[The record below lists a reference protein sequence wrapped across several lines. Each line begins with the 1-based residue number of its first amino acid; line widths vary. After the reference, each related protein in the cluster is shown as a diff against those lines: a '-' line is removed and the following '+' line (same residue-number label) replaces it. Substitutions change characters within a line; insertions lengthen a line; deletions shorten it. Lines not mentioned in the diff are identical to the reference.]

1 MFLRRPVRSAAVDE
15 MELTPAQARIIGS
28 LIEKQLA
35 TPQQYPLTLNSLVL
49 ACNQTTNREPVTSYP
64 EREVEDVLGGLKDAG
79 LVRYVHPSH
88 GGRVTKYRQVLEER
102 LDLSVEELAVLCVML
117 LRGPQTVNELRSRTE
132 RLASFS
138 SVDDIESVLDALA
151 ARSDP
156 LVVRFER
163 QPGMREPRWMH
174 LLSGEPV
181 DVPVAASSSPA
192 WPSSSPGRG
201 RNDDRLAALEDEVR
215 TLRAEFDAFRAS
227 FE

>member
-1 MFLRRPVRSAAVDE
+1 MAVDL
-15 MELTPAQARIIGS
+15 ELTPVQARVVGS
-28 LIEKQLA
+28 LVEKQLA

-49 ACNQTTNREPVTSYP
+49 ACNQTTNREPVTSYG
-64 EREVEDVLGGLKDAG
+64 EREVDDVLGGLKDIG
-79 LVRYVHPSH
+79 LVRFVHPSH

-117 LRGPQTVNELRSRTE
+117 LRGPQTVNELRARTE

-138 SVDDIESVLDALA
+138 SSDEVESVLAALA
-151 ARSDP
+151 ARPEP

-181 DVPVAASSSPA
+181 DVPVVAASSPPA
-192 WPSSSPGRG
+192 SRG
-201 RNDDRLAALEDEVR
+201 RNDDRLAALEDEVQR
-215 TLRAEFDAFRAS
+215 LRAEFDAFRAS

>member
-1 MFLRRPVRSAAVDE
+1 MQTDAVGLRV
-15 MELTPAQARIIGS
+15 MGC
-28 LIEKQLA
+28 LIEKQRT
-35 TPQQYPLTLNSLVL
+35 TPDVYPLSVNALRA
-49 ACNQTTNREPVTSYP
+49 ACNQTTNREPVTSYG
-64 EREVEDVLGGLKDAG
+64 EREVDDVLAGLKDVG
-79 LVRYVHPSH
+79 LVRFVHPSH

-117 LRGPQTVNELRSRTE
+117 LRGPQTVNELRARTE

-138 SVDDIESVLDALA
+138 SSDEVESVLAALA
-151 ARSDP
+151 ARPEP

-181 DVPVAASSSPA
+181 DVPVVAASSPPA
-192 WPSSSPGRG
+192 SRG
-201 RNDDRLAALEDEVR
+201 RNDDRLAALEDEVQR
-215 TLRAEFDAFRAS
+215 LRAEFDAFRAS

>member
-1 MFLRRPVRSAAVDE
+1 MAVDL
-15 MELTPAQARIIGS
+15 ELTPEQARVVGS

-49 ACNQTTNREPVTSYP
+49 ACNQSTNREPVTSYG
-64 EREVEDVLGGLKDAG
+64 EREIDDVLAGLKDAG
-79 LVRYVHPSH
+79 LVRFVHPSH

-102 LDLSVEELAVLCVML
+102 LELSGSELAVLSVML
-117 LRGPQTVNELRSRTE
+117 LRGPQTVNELRTRTE

-138 SVDDIESVLDALA
+138 SADEVESVLESLR
-151 ARSDP
+151 ARAM
-156 LVVRFER
+156 VVQFER

-181 DVPVAASSSPA
+181 DVPVAPT
-192 WPSSSPGRG
+192 PSSSSAAPARG

>member
-1 MFLRRPVRSAAVDE
+1 MAVDL
-15 MELTPAQARIIGS
+15 ELTPVQARVVGS

-49 ACNQTTNREPVTSYP
+49 ACNQTTNREPVTSYG
-64 EREVEDVLGGLKDAG
+64 EREIDDVLAGLKDVA
-79 LVRYVHPSH
+79 LVRFVHPSH

-102 LDLSVEELAVLCVML
+102 LELSVEELAVLCVML
-117 LRGPQTVNELRSRTE
+117 LRGPQTVNELRTRTE

-138 SVDDIESVLDALA
+138 SLDDVESVLDGLA
-151 ARSDP
+151 ARSEP

-174 LLSGEPV
+174 LLSGEPE
-181 DVPVAASSSPA
+181 DVPVAVSSSSPA
-192 WPSSSPGRG
+192 RG

-215 TLRAEFDAFRAS
+215 ILRAEFDAFRAS

>member
-1 MFLRRPVRSAAVDE
+1 VAVDL
-15 MELTPAQARIIGS
+15 ELTPVQARVVGS
-28 LIEKQLA
+28 LVEKQLA

-49 ACNQTTNREPVTSYP
+49 ACNQTTNREPVTSYG
-64 EREVEDVLGGLKDAG
+64 EREVDDVLAGLKDVG
-79 LVRYVHPSH
+79 LVRFVHPSH

-117 LRGPQTVNELRSRTE
+117 LRGPQTVNELRARTE

-138 SVDDIESVLDALA
+138 SSDEVESVLAALA
-151 ARSDP
+151 ARPEP

-181 DVPVAASSSPA
+181 DVPVVAASSPA
-192 WPSSSPGRG
+192 ASRS
-201 RNDDRLAALEDEVR
+201 RNDDRLAALEDEVQR
-215 TLRAEFDAFRAS
+215 LRAEFDAFRAS

>member
-1 MFLRRPVRSAAVDE
+1 MFLSRPVRWPAVDVT
-15 MELTPAQARIIGS
+15 LTPEQARVVGS

-49 ACNQTTNREPVTSYP
+49 ACNQTSNREPVVSYG
-64 EREVEDVLGGLKDAG
+64 EGEVSRLVDGLKEAG
-79 LVRYVHPSH
+79 LVRFVHPSH

-102 LDLSVEELAVLCVML
+102 LDLSTEELAVLCVVL
-117 LRGPQTVNELRSRTE
+117 LRGPQTVNELRTRTE

-138 SVDDIESVLDALA
+138 SADDVEHVLDGLA
-151 ARSDP
+151 SRSPDA
-156 LVVRFER
+156 LVVQFER
-163 QPGMREPRWMH
+163 QAGMREPRWMH

-181 DVPVAASSSPA
+181 DVVAAPSASAPA
-192 WPSSSPGRG
+192 RP

-215 TLRAEFDAFRAS
+215 TLRADFDAFRAS